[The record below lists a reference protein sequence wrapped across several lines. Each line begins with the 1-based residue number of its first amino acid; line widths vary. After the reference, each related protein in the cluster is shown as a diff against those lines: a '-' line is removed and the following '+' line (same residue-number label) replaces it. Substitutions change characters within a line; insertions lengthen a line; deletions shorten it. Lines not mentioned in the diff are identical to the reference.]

1 MITSILMVLTLSVFR
16 AARGHFLAQHEA
28 DTGRRAKLAQVVAG
42 HATSAATC
50 LVVLVW
56 GFILAAVGLP

>member
-1 MITSILMVLTLSVFR
+1 MITSILMVLVLSVFR
-16 AARGHFLAQHEA
+16 AVRGHLRAQYETA
-28 DTGRRAKLAQVVAG
+28 TERRVKLAQAVTG

-56 GFILAAVGLP
+56 GFALAAVGLP